1 MDPTLDIRKYNM
13 DLATRQTR
21 MNQYAYQNKMDTLF
35 FFQILLISLLIL
47 GIFAYGVRVGFFSNA
62 LLIYVALLLLVINVI
77 LFLSRYA
84 YTHNLRDTETWNRR
98 RFTYEAPVAP
108 VDNPLTSLD
117 FERVDFSGKFGLPA
131 NVSGIDIQGLCTA
144 YNKPK

>member
-1 MDPTLDIRKYNM
+1 MDATAKYNM

-21 MNQYAYQNKMDTLF
+21 MNNYAYQNKMDTLF

-47 GIFAYGVRVGFFSNA
+47 GVFAYGARVGFFSNA
-62 LLIYVALLLLVINVI
+62 LVIYIALLLVVLNVI
-77 LFLSRYA
+77 LFISRYA
-84 YTHNLRDTETWNRR
+84 FTLNLRDTETWNRR
-98 RFTYEAPVAP
+98 RFAYEAPVAP

-117 FERVDFSGKFGLPA
+117 LERADFSGKFGLPA
-131 NVSGIDIQGLCTA
+131 NISGIDIPGLCGA